1 MKGLIKYELKK
12 MFSLWWLV
20 YAAVMIFLFVVRT
33 REETY
38 NYFAYVL
45 ASIHIVKIAAD
56 TVRADEESGWLALQG
71 ILPVSK
77 RQYLTV
83 KYIRYGIVTA
93 LNCCFIYTLIGIRCA
108 LNGSFGILPFWVPV
122 FLHLS
127 LSIALAAMF
136 PDILDLKGGGLRM
149 LFIRIGG
156 TVSMLG
162 SAVLLIA
169 IAFNPDWASRLF
181 LLVIVLFVIGV
192 SVFFLNVKA
201 RLEQFESYQ
210 LGISWKLQREDT

>member
-1 MKGLIKYELKK
+1 MKGLIKYELKRII
-12 MFSLWWLV
+12 SLWWLV

-122 FLHLS
+122 PCPYFCTAFLPAERTNPAHRFFARLP
-127 LSIALAAMF
+127 AA
-136 PDILDLKGGGLRM
+136 
-149 LFIRIGG
+149 
-156 TVSMLG
+156 
-162 SAVLLIA
+162 A
-169 IAFNPDWASRLF
+169 
-181 LLVIVLFVIGV
+181 
-192 SVFFLNVKA
+192 SVFSV
-201 RLEQFESYQ
+201 
-210 LGISWKLQREDT
+210 

>member
-1 MKGLIKYELKK
+1 MPK
-12 MFSLWWLV
+12 
-20 YAAVMIFLFVVRT
+20 
-33 REETY
+33 
-38 NYFAYVL
+38 
-45 ASIHIVKIAAD
+45 
-56 TVRADEESGWLALQG
+56 SGWLALQG

-122 FLHLS
+122 LLHLS
-127 LSIALAAMF
+127 LSIVHVAMF
-136 PDILDLKGGGLRM
+136 PDILALKGGGLRM

-156 TVSMLG
+156 TVSVLG

-169 IAFNPDWASRLF
+169 ITFNPDWASRLF
-181 LLVIVLFVIGV
+181 LLVIVLLVIGV
-192 SVFFLNVKA
+192 LVFFLNVKA

-210 LGISWKLQREDT
+210 LGISWKLQRD